1 MSQTNLIGVLGLT
14 AIVMCW
20 ALAVVLFRTG
30 TSGSVARRLALLLVV
45 EGITL
50 VSSDYIKMTFDLQ
63 DSFYALYPWWER
75 IEFIIHT
82 AGDSAML
89 ALYPPFLA
97 VALQTKL
104 TRPFAG
110 KRMRIAVAAA
120 AAVLF
125 IVVLA
130 SPMEV
135 GAPLLYVSLSLM
147 FGFAL
152 VASIHAWYVA
162 STGTARDRAR
172 IFVFAFGFRDI
183 CWGLIYIGAIWRIL
197 TGAHVQPNDAMVNL
211 MYTVYALGTLL
222 AIPLIAYGILR
233 TQLFDIDLRIRWTIK
248 QSTVAAVFVAIF
260 YLVSEGAD
268 RMLSSELG
276 NVLGL
281 LATALIVFF
290 LVPLQQFAERVA
302 SVAMPNT
309 KNTPE
314 YAAFKKLQVYE
325 AALIE
330 AQQYGGISD
339 KERSLLNRLRD
350 SLEITPADA
359 TTMEQDLQTVS

>member
-110 KRMRIAVAAA
+110 KRMRIAVTAAV
-120 AAVLF
+120 AVLF
-125 IVVLA
+125 IVVLT

-135 GAPLLYVSLSLM
+135 GAPLLYASLSLM

-183 CWGLIYIGAIWRIL
+183 CW
-197 TGAHVQPNDAMVNL
+197 VVM
-211 MYTVYALGTLL
+211 
-222 AIPLIAYGILR
+222 
-233 TQLFDIDLRIRWTIK
+233 
-248 QSTVAAVFVAIF
+248 
-260 YLVSEGAD
+260 
-268 RMLSSELG
+268 
-276 NVLGL
+276 
-281 LATALIVFF
+281 
-290 LVPLQQFAERVA
+290 
-302 SVAMPNT
+302 
-309 KNTPE
+309 
-314 YAAFKKLQVYE
+314 
-325 AALIE
+325 
-330 AQQYGGISD
+330 
-339 KERSLLNRLRD
+339 
-350 SLEITPADA
+350 
-359 TTMEQDLQTVS
+359 